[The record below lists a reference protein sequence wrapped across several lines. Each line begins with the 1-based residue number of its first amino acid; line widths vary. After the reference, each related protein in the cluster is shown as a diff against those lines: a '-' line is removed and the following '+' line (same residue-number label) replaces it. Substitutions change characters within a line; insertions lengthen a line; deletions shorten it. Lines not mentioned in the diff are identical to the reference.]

1 MNIQQIMKQA
11 QQIQKKMADMQEKL
25 KETVREGQ
33 AGGGLVK
40 ATVNGKSEFI
50 KLDISPELLKPE
62 EKSILE
68 DLIIAAYNDAKGKI
82 EGDFNNQMS
91 SMASEMGLPEGF
103 QFPNT

>member
-25 KETVREGQ
+25 KEMVREGQ
-33 AGGGLVK
+33 SGGGLVK
-40 ATVNGKSEFI
+40 VQVNGKGDFLKI
-50 KLDISPELLKPE
+50 DINQELLKPE

-68 DLIIAAYNDAKGKI
+68 DLIVAAYNDAKTKV
-82 EGDFNNQMS
+82 EGDFNGAMAN
-91 SMASEMGLPEGF
+91 MASEMGLPEGF